1 MRKRQLV
8 IAMAVMGVMAS
19 MAVGCG
25 KKDTTHATS
34 AAVTTEAATE
44 VESSEVAT
52 EADVDMATP
61 SEQEATVAN
70 DAYEKIDFTIYKQA
84 EQGDDGEVY
93 SYGYVDDA
101 DEGIVYTAD
110 GPIHLETTEKLNT
123 GDYIK
128 FVAKDGVGMS
138 YPAYVVAVKSEVVDK
153 AGATVDET
161 FFTDLASAL
170 PEKVENEDGT
180 VTYAAMMWQSW
191 SQGAKTWLVETHE
204 GKFIADVSSVENMD
218 DIRVGDL
225 YYITCS
231 GDSDKAI
238 PAELLDVTK
247 VEVINDEEAAT
258 SISDSISEVVI
269 KHHVAING
277 PIDSVD
283 AQVVDDAAEKA
294 VVDPETEV
302 NADNLTESYEATDD
316 ETTSE
321 TTVEATEVEES
332 AETQVTETK
341 AN

>member
-1 MRKRQLV
+1 M
-8 IAMAVMGVMAS
+8 AMAVIGVMAS

-25 KKDTTHATS
+25 KKDTTPVTS

-44 VESSEVAT
+44 VESSKVAT
-52 EADVDMATP
+52 EADADVATP
-61 SEQEATVAN
+61 DEVDAVAGDPYEQ
-70 DAYEKIDFTIYKQA
+70 IDFTIYKQA
-84 EQGDDGEVY
+84 EQGDDGETY
-93 SYGYVDDA
+93 TYGYVDNA
-101 DEGIVYTAD
+101 DEKIVYTAD
-110 GPIHLETTEKLNT
+110 GPIHLETEEKLNT

-153 AGATVDET
+153 ADALVDDA

-191 SQGAKTWLVETHE
+191 SQADKTWLVETHE
-204 GKFIADVSSVENMD
+204 GKFIVDVSSVENMD

-231 GDSDKAI
+231 GESDKAL
-238 PAELLDVTK
+238 PATLLDVNK

-258 SISDSISEVVI
+258 SISDNISDVVI

-283 AQVVDDAAEKA
+283 DQVVDETVEQA
-294 VVDPETEV
+294 VIDPETEV
-302 NADNLTESYEATDD
+302 NADNVAE
-316 ETTSE
+316 TSE
-321 TTVEATEVEES
+321 TTVEATEVEEN

-341 AN
+341 AE

>member
-8 IAMAVMGVMAS
+8 IAMAVMGVIAS

-25 KKDTTHATS
+25 KKDTTPATS
-34 AAVTTEAATE
+34 VAVTTEAPTE

-52 EADVDMATP
+52 EADADVATP
-61 SEQEATVAN
+61 DEVDTVAG
-70 DAYEKIDFTIYKQA
+70 DPYEQIDFTIYKQA

-93 SYGYVDDA
+93 SYGYVDNA
-101 DEGIVYTAD
+101 DDGIVYTAN
-110 GPIHLETTEKLNT
+110 GPIHLETEEKLNT

-153 AGATVDET
+153 ADALVDNA

-191 SQGAKTWLVETHE
+191 SQGDKTWLVETHE
-204 GKFIADVSSVENMD
+204 GKFIADVSSVENMN

-231 GDSDKAI
+231 GNRDKAI
-238 PAELLDVTK
+238 PATLMDVTK

-283 AQVVDDAAEKA
+283 AQVVDDTAEQA

-302 NADNLTESYEATDD
+302 NADNLTESSEVTDD

-341 AN
+341 AD

>member
-1 MRKRQLV
+1 MRKTQLV
-8 IAMAVMGVMAS
+8 MTMAVMGVMAS

-25 KKDTTHATS
+25 KKDTTPVTS

-52 EADVDMATP
+52 EADADMATP
-61 SEQEATVAN
+61 SEQEVIAAG
-70 DAYEKIDFTIYKQA
+70 DPYEQIDFTIYKQA
-84 EQGDDGEVY
+84 EQGDDGETY
-93 SYGYVDDA
+93 TYGYVDNA
-101 DEGIVYTAD
+101 DEKIVYIAD
-110 GPIHLETTEKLNT
+110 GPIHLETEEKLNT

-153 AGATVDET
+153 ADALVDDA

-191 SQGAKTWLVETHE
+191 SQADKTWLVETHE
-204 GKFIADVSSVENMD
+204 GKFIVDVSSVENMD

-231 GDSDKAI
+231 GESDKAL
-238 PAELLDVTK
+238 PATLLDVNK

-258 SISDSISEVVI
+258 SISDNISDVVI

-283 AQVVDDAAEKA
+283 AQVVDEA
-294 VVDPETEV
+294 VEQAVINPETEV
-302 NADNLTESYEATDD
+302 NADNVAE
-316 ETTSE
+316 TSE
-321 TTVEATEVEES
+321 TTVEATEVEEN
-332 AETQVTETK
+332 AETQVTESK
-341 AN
+341 AE

>member
-1 MRKRQLV
+1 M
-8 IAMAVMGVMAS
+8 AMAVMGVMAS

-25 KKDTTHATS
+25 KKDTTPVTS

-52 EADVDMATP
+52 EADADVATP
-61 SEQEATVAN
+61 DEVDAVAGDPYEQ
-70 DAYEKIDFTIYKQA
+70 IDFTIYKQA

-93 SYGYVDDA
+93 TYGYVDNA
-101 DEGIVYTAD
+101 DEKIVYTAN
-110 GPIHLETTEKLNT
+110 GPIHLETEEKFNT

-153 AGATVDET
+153 ADALVDDA

-191 SQGAKTWLVETHE
+191 SQGDKTWLVETHE

-238 PAELLDVTK
+238 PATLMDVTK

-283 AQVVDDAAEKA
+283 AQVADDAAEKA
-294 VVDPETEV
+294 VVDLETEV
-302 NADNLTESYEATDD
+302 NADNLTESSEVTDD

-341 AN
+341 AE